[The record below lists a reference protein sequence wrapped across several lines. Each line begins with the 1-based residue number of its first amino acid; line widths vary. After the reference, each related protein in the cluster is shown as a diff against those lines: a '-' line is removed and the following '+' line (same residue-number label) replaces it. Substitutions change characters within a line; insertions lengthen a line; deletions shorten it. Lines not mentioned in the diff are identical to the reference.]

1 MSKIPKYDYEKF
13 TDLESQIFD
22 KVKEIRQLICDNC
35 PDVEYIDIAGFK
47 HNGYIAVTANSNKRL
62 PSGDLEDDI
71 INCVVWDKEGI
82 EDEQTDTD
90 E

>member
-1 MSKIPKYDYEKF
+1 MSKLPKYNYENF
-13 TDLESQIFD
+13 TELENQIFG
-22 KVKEIRQLICDNC
+22 KVKEIRQLMCDNC
-35 PDVEYIDIAGFK
+35 PEVEYIGIAMFK
-47 HNGYIAVTANSNKRL
+47 HNGYIDLTVNSNKRL

-82 EDEQTDTD
+82 DDEQTDTD

>member
-1 MSKIPKYDYEKF
+1 MSKEKKYNYENF
-13 TDLESQIFD
+13 TELENQIFV

-35 PDVEYIDIAGFK
+35 PEAEYIDIAMFK
-47 HNGYIAVTANSNKRL
+47 HNGYIDVIANSNKRL
-62 PSGDLEDDI
+62 PSGNFEDDI